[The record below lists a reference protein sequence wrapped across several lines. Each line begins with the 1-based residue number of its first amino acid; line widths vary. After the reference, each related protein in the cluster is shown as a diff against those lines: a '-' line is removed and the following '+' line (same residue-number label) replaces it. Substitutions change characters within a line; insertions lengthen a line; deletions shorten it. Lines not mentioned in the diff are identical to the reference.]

1 MSKPYEVL
9 ERSFIN
15 GRLYEPGEHVTLEI
29 DSPGGNLKL
38 AGSARAAAPIN
49 AQTPTSPQI
58 GYASARTGGGKFV
71 VKDAAGNVAGSFMGS
86 KAEADTEADRL
97 NAGGEPI
104 NAQTPASESPVVPPS
119 TESGAPADGNSTGNL
134 PDA

>member
-1 MSKPYEVL
+1 MKYNLHEIMCKAWKLYRKGVG
-9 ERSFIN
+9 SFAEALHRAWN
-15 GRLYEPGEHVTLEI
+15 
-29 DSPGGNLKL
+29 
-38 AGSARAAAPIN
+38 SAKAAPIN
-49 AQTPTSPQI
+49 AQTPASPQI

-104 NAQTPASESPVVPPS
+104 NAQTPASEGPVVPPS